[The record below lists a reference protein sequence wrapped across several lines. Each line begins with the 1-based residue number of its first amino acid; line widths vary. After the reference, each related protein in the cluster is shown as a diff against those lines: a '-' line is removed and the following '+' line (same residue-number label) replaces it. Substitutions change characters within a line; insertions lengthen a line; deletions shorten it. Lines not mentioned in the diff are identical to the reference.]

1 MEFLC
6 LVWDKCEA
14 SERSRE
20 KLTTAATGVLTVFV
34 FREKQFPLI
43 VVLICGRFVVVVLV
57 VTESTCTYFRGI
69 AYILVAFELIV
80 IILFCQSDISSCS
93 FKSICSFKI
102 DLCALIVS
110 YFSGHNST

>member
-20 KLTTAATGVLTVFV
+20 KLTTAATGLLTVFV

-43 VVLICGRFVVVVLV
+43 VVLICGRIAFVVVVLV
-57 VTESTCTYFRGI
+57 VTEGTYFRGI
-69 AYILVAFELIV
+69 AYILVAFELVV
-80 IILFCQSDISSCS
+80 IILLCHRDISTCS

-102 DLCALIVS
+102 YLCAMIVS
-110 YFSGHNST
+110 YFSRHNST